1 MKDFTT
7 RRSSDLLKQAS
18 QRIPGG
24 VNSPVRAFAAV
35 EGDPLFIARGEGRW
49 MIDEDGNR
57 MLDLVGSWGPLIL
70 GHADPD
76 VVEAAIAAL
85 KRGSSFGA
93 PTAAEVE
100 FAEALCVA
108 HPVLDQVRLCSSG
121 TEATMHAI
129 RLARGHTG
137 RDQIIKIDGCY
148 HGAHESVLVKAGSG
162 VATFAQPGSPGIP
175 SAVAALT
182 RTAPFND
189 LEAVAAHLEHGDVAA
204 LIVEAVPGNMGCIPP
219 EPGYLEGLREL
230 TRAHGALLIVDEVMS
245 GFRVALGGACE
256 RFGIDADLV
265 CLGKIVGGGF
275 PLAAFG
281 GKAEIMSKLSPS
293 GPVYQAGTLSGNPV
307 AVAAG
312 LATLAKLT
320 PELYDDL
327 EATGAALEERLA
339 QSVKDRGCSM
349 SRVGSMFTIFFRETV
364 PTNFTQVSQCDMA
377 AFGRFHRAAL
387 KCGVYLPPSQYE
399 AAFLPSSMTEKELEH
414 LVSGIQSALSEA

>member
-108 HPVLDQVRLCSSG
+108 HPALDQVRLCSSG

-148 HGAHESVLVKAGSG
+148 HGAHESVLQEFQALWLRLPE
-162 VATFAQPGSPGIP
+162 QRP
-175 SAVAALT
+175 ST
-182 RTAPFND
+182 
-189 LEAVAAHLEHGDVAA
+189 
-204 LIVEAVPGNMGCIPP
+204 I
-219 EPGYLEGLREL
+219 LR
-230 TRAHGALLIVDEVMS
+230 
-245 GFRVALGGACE
+245 
-256 RFGIDADLV
+256 
-265 CLGKIVGGGF
+265 
-275 PLAAFG
+275 P
-281 GKAEIMSKLSPS
+281 
-293 GPVYQAGTLSGNPV
+293 
-307 AVAAG
+307 
-312 LATLAKLT
+312 
-320 PELYDDL
+320 
-327 EATGAALEERLA
+327 
-339 QSVKDRGCSM
+339 
-349 SRVGSMFTIFFRETV
+349 
-364 PTNFTQVSQCDMA
+364 
-377 AFGRFHRAAL
+377 
-387 KCGVYLPPSQYE
+387 
-399 AAFLPSSMTEKELEH
+399 
-414 LVSGIQSALSEA
+414 